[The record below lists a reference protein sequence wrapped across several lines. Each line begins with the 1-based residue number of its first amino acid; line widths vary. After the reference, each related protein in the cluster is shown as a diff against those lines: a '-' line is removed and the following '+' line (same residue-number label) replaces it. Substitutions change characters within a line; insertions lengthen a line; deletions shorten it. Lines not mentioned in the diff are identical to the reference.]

1 MSERGLPPV
10 EVAPLQRGSELA
22 GFVLLGR
29 WPDDTLEWADV
40 LLLAVQMAAVPG
52 MLPGGSTIFRVA
64 EEVPDGPP
72 EGAVGL
78 VLAEGPIL
86 GDEPV
91 EPGRFAGA
99 LPPGLAVLHPP
110 RSTIASV
117 REYDTASGCL
127 LLPGLPEL
135 GLDHRAAWVEAD
147 ALGHVTRW
155 EGRSSVDLQ
164 ADADTAALGLLLA
177 A

>member
-1 MSERGLPPV
+1 MSERELPRV
-10 EVAPLQRGSELA
+10 EVAPMHRDGELG

-29 WPDDTLEWADV
+29 WPEDTLEWTQV
-40 LLLAVQMAAVPG
+40 LLLAVQIAAVPG
-52 MLPGGSTIFRVA
+52 MLPGGSTVFRVA

-72 EGAVGL
+72 RGAVGL

-86 GDEPV
+86 GEDPV
-91 EPGRFAGA
+91 EPGRFAA
-99 LPPGLAVLHPP
+99 HLPPGLAVLHPP
-110 RSTIASV
+110 GSTVASV

-147 ALGHVTRW
+147 AQGHVTRW
-155 EGRSSVDLQ
+155 ASRSSVDLQ